1 MAQPYTITW
10 SVPFTRAA
18 RRFLRKHRDLADRFS
33 EILGKLRANPFDP
46 SLRLHP
52 LLGDLE
58 GLHAVSLT
66 YAYRITLYLHIE
78 ETRIV
83 LVGIGTHDEVYG

>member
-1 MAQPYTITW
+1 MAYDIYELPC
-10 SVPFTRAA
+10 FKRAA
-18 RRFLRKHRDLADRFS
+18 KCFFRKHRDLDGVFAETVER
-33 EILGKLRANPFDP
+33 LRANPFDP

-52 LLGDLE
+52 LVGDLA
-58 GLHAVSLT
+58 GLHAVSMA

-78 ETRIV
+78 DTEIV

>member
-1 MAQPYTITW
+1 MYDLRQTAG
-10 SVPFTRAA
+10 FA
-18 RRFLRKHRDLADRFS
+18 RSFKRFARKHPELRDRT
-33 EILGKLRANPFDP
+33 ETVLRTLQENPFAP

-52 LLGDLE
+52 LTGQLD

-66 YAYRITLYLHIE
+66 YVYRITLILRVE
-78 ETRIV
+78 ETEIV